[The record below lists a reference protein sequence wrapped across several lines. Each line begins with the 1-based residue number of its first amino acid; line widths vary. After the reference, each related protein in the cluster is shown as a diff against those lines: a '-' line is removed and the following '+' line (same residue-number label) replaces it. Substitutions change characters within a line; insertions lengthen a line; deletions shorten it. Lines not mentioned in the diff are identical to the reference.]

1 MHIFVEGNSDKT
13 FLSILLDY
21 YNINATIET
30 TDGKDNLKNLPKIKK
45 YNNPVI
51 IFDADNDYITSKN
64 NIINQINS
72 IDKNISPSIYLLPDN
87 ENIGTLENLLMEIS
101 NYPQIY
107 DCFDSYK
114 HCISTLENINNN
126 NFKGVNPKSQLFAYL
141 EVFGSKHINSSKK
154 IDYKDIFNL
163 NHEKVLKI
171 VNFLKSVP

>member
-87 ENIGTLENLLMEIS
+87 ENIGTLEN
-101 NYPQIY
+101 
-107 DCFDSYK
+107 
-114 HCISTLENINNN
+114 INNN

-141 EVFGSKHINSSKK
+141 EVFGFKHINSSKK

-171 VNFLKSVP
+171 VIFLKSVP

>member
-51 IFDADNDYITSKN
+51 IFDTDNDYITSKN

-87 ENIGTLENLLMEIS
+87 ENIGTLEN
-101 NYPQIY
+101 
-107 DCFDSYK
+107 
-114 HCISTLENINNN
+114 INNN

-141 EVFGSKHINSSKK
+141 EVFGFKHINSSKK

>member
-1 MHIFVEGNSDKT
+1 
-13 FLSILLDY
+13 
-21 YNINATIET
+21 
-30 TDGKDNLKNLPKIKK
+30 
-45 YNNPVI
+45 
-51 IFDADNDYITSKN
+51 
-64 NIINQINS
+64 
-72 IDKNISPSIYLLPDN
+72 
-87 ENIGTLENLLMEIS
+87 MEIS

-126 NFKGVNPKSQLFAYL
+126 NFKGVNPKSQLFTYL
-141 EVFGSKHINSSKK
+141 EVFGFKHINSSKK

>member
-87 ENIGTLENLLMEIS
+87 ENIGTLEN
-101 NYPQIY
+101 
-107 DCFDSYK
+107 
-114 HCISTLENINNN
+114 INNN

-141 EVFGSKHINSSKK
+141 EVFGFKHINSSKK

>member
-1 MHIFVEGNSDKT
+1 MHYLQT
-13 FLSILLDY
+13 FFHRL
-21 YNINATIET
+21 
-30 TDGKDNLKNLPKIKK
+30 
-45 YNNPVI
+45 

-141 EVFGSKHINSSKK
+141 EVFGFKHINSSKK

>member
-87 ENIGTLENLLMEIS
+87 ENIGTLENI
-101 NYPQIY
+101 N
-107 DCFDSYK
+107 
-114 HCISTLENINNN
+114 NNN

-141 EVFGSKHINSSKK
+141 EVFGFKHINSSKK

-163 NHEKVLKI
+163 NHEKILKI

>member
-87 ENIGTLENLLMEIS
+87 ENIGTLE
-101 NYPQIY
+101 
-107 DCFDSYK
+107 D
-114 HCISTLENINNN
+114 INNN

-141 EVFGSKHINSSKK
+141 EVFGFKHINSSKK

>member
-87 ENIGTLENLLMEIS
+87 ENIGTLENLLM
-101 NYPQIY
+101 
-107 DCFDSYK
+107 
-114 HCISTLENINNN
+114 
-126 NFKGVNPKSQLFAYL
+126 
-141 EVFGSKHINSSKK
+141 
-154 IDYKDIFNL
+154 
-163 NHEKVLKI
+163 
-171 VNFLKSVP
+171 

>member
-87 ENIGTLENLLMEIS
+87 ENIGTLEN
-101 NYPQIY
+101 
-107 DCFDSYK
+107 
-114 HCISTLENINNN
+114 INNN
-126 NFKGVNPKSQLFAYL
+126 NFKGVNPKSKLFAYL
-141 EVFGSKHINSSKK
+141 EVFGFKHINSSKK

>member
-87 ENIGTLENLLMEIS
+87 ENIGTLEN
-101 NYPQIY
+101 
-107 DCFDSYK
+107 
-114 HCISTLENINNN
+114 INNN

-141 EVFGSKHINSSKK
+141 EVFGFKHINSSKK

-171 VNFLKSVP
+171 VNFLKSIP

>member
-72 IDKNISPSIYLLPDN
+72 IDKNFHLQFIFYL
-87 ENIGTLENLLMEIS
+87 IM
-101 NYPQIY
+101 
-107 DCFDSYK
+107 
-114 HCISTLENINNN
+114 
-126 NFKGVNPKSQLFAYL
+126 
-141 EVFGSKHINSSKK
+141 K
-154 IDYKDIFNL
+154 IL
-163 NHEKVLKI
+163 VLWKI
-171 VNFLKSVP
+171 

>member
-87 ENIGTLENLLMEIS
+87 ENIGTLENI
-101 NYPQIY
+101 
-107 DCFDSYK
+107 
-114 HCISTLENINNN
+114 NN

-141 EVFGSKHINSSKK
+141 EVFGFKHINSSKK